1 MNVRNVVEVV
11 QACLSARRKLKLIN
25 KLYILPTTLLAWG
38 EWQGEFEQ
46 GGNIQGEKGWG
57 KYPGE

>member
-11 QACLSARRKLKLIN
+11 QACLSSRLKLKLIN

-38 EWQGEFEQ
+38 EMA
-46 GGNIQGEKGWG
+46 GGI
-57 KYPGE
+57 